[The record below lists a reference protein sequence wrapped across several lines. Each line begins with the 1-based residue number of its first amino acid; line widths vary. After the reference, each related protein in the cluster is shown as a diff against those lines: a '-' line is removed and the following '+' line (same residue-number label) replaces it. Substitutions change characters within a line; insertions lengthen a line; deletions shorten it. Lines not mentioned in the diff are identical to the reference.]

1 MFKSLSLEK
10 RFQLYLTLLALV
22 GLVFILL
29 TTAKYGAGVSSDAGR
44 NLSTADSLLQGR
56 GFVDFAGAPFV
67 LWPPLYPL
75 LMAGLSLLTKWSVFR
90 SAWYLNV
97 ALYALNIWLCGWLL
111 YLIFKDKPVYAWV
124 GALMILLSRSTLR
137 IYANVASEP
146 LFVTFML
153 IFFFAA
159 ARYLRDNSLGA
170 LWLMFIM
177 AGLATF
183 QRYLGVVLF
192 GVGGLV
198 VLYKENWRGV
208 WRSILP
214 VIISALPID
223 AWALLHNIP
232 ISGAPFGPRAFGD
245 MFPLENINLAL
256 TKILWW
262 FIPRHPLLEPLL
274 LQPWIILAPII
285 LLLFAINKKSNWLD
299 WFKSLKNIYLWPA
312 LIFSIVYFF
321 ALAFTVITADH
332 LDLTSDRYYVVILPI
347 VLALLFVTLDKLVF
361 SHVNFN
367 SRTAHYAVIALVG
380 LWFIYPLYAMQG
392 YLRLALAQGEPSNY
406 NIANS
411 AQYREMGVV
420 RAAQKILDADPSA
433 ALYTNY
439 LNIVWFIYQRP
450 VTMLPF
456 VDAGMSRDQ
465 QISSLPQYYPA
476 WPVQSGYIIWFKPNQ
491 YHNVAAPSELAAI
504 ANLKLLYQDK
514 TGEIYYVQAKS
525 P

>member
-1 MFKSLSLEK
+1 MFKSLSSEK
-10 RFQLYLTLLALV
+10 KFQVYLTLLALA
-22 GLVFILL
+22 GLTFILL
-29 TTAKYGAGVSSDAGR
+29 ATSKYGAGVSSDAGR
-44 NLSTADSLLQGR
+44 NLSTADDLLHGK

-75 LMAGLSLLTKWSVFR
+75 LMAGLSLLTKWSVFQ

-97 ALYALNIWLCGWLL
+97 TLYALNIWLSGWLF
-111 YLIFKDKPVYAWV
+111 YLIFKEKLVYAWL

-146 LFVTFML
+146 LFVTFIL

-159 ARYLRDNSLGA
+159 AKYLQSNSLRA

-214 VIISALPID
+214 VIISALPIG

-232 ISGAPFGPRAFGD
+232 ISGAPFGPRTFGD
-245 MFPLENINLAL
+245 MFPLENISLAL

-274 LQPWIILAPII
+274 LQPWIILVPII
-285 LLLFAINKKSNWLD
+285 LFLLAINKKNNWLD
-299 WFKSLKNIYLWPA
+299 WFASLKNIYLWPA

-321 ALAFTVITADH
+321 LLAFTVVTSDH
-332 LDLTSDRYYVVILPI
+332 LDLTSDRYYVIILPV
-347 VLALLFVTLDKLVF
+347 VLAFLFVTLDKLVF
-361 SHVNFN
+361 SHFNFN
-367 SRTAHYAVIALVG
+367 NRMANYAVIAFVG
-380 LWFIYPLYAMQG
+380 LWFLYPLYAMQG
-392 YLRLALAQGEPSNY
+392 YLRLALARGEPSNY

-411 AQYREMGVV
+411 GYFREMGVV
-420 RAAQKILDADPSA
+420 KAAQKILDADPSA
-433 ALYTNY
+433 ALYSNY

-450 VTMLPF
+450 VTTLPL
-456 VDAGMSRDQ
+456 VDANLPRDRQ
-465 QISSLPQYYPA
+465 VSALPQYYPD
-476 WPVQSGYIIWFKPNQ
+476 WPAQGGYIIWFMPNQ
-491 YHNVAAPSELAAI
+491 YHHIAAPDELAAI
-504 ANLKLLYQDK
+504 ANLKLLYRDK
-514 TGEIYYVQAKS
+514 SGAIYSVQAKL